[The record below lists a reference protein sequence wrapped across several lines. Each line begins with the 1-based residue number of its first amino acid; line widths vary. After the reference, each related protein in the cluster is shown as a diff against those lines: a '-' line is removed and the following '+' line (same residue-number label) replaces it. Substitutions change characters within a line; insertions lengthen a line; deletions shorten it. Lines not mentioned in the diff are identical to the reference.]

1 MKKKNKTKNH
11 GPQIAPF
18 LEETPARNK
27 TDTDTQQNMK
37 DQKKQS
43 KQKL

>member
-1 MKKKNKTKNH
+1 MKEKKQSKHH
-11 GPQIAPF
+11 GPKIAPF
-18 LEETPARNK
+18 LEETPAWNK
-27 TDTDTQQNMK
+27 TDTDTPQNMK